1 VDAAKRALHG
11 TDRDFCRNDF
21 QSRQGR
27 TIFPYLGSG
36 PINRAIEASKWRTY
50 RAKVVAGKAGCLSKI
65 ALVRDGSHFVV
76 PKGFDQNGP
85 ELRRIVLKYQHIPA
99 PILPALSRFASN
111 LDGAINRS

>member
-1 VDAAKRALHG
+1 MRGFV
-11 TDRDFCRNDF
+11 
-21 QSRQGR
+21 
-27 TIFPYLGSG
+27 PYLFDTGKGLTVQSGSG

-50 RAKVVAGKAGCLSKI
+50 RAKVVAGKAACLSKT

-85 ELRRIVLKYQHIPA
+85 ELRRIVLKYRHIPA
-99 PILPALSRFASN
+99 PILLALSRFASN